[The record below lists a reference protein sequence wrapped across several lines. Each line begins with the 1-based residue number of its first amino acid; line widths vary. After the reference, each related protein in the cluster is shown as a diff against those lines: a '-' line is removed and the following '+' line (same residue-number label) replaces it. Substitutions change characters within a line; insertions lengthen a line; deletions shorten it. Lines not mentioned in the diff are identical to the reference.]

1 LTRQTWS
8 LLKRRQ
14 MARRDLPELVEV
26 WRPTR
31 TTDAAGG
38 FTEAYARVATS
49 PGRVDRLTE
58 ASALIAER
66 LGQKASATVVL
77 PHDVEVVAGDEL
89 RIGAAVF
96 SFVGSDYGASN
107 PVLLSVTV
115 AEAR

>member
-1 LTRQTWS
+1 MTRQTWS
-8 LLKRRQ
+8 LLYRRQ
-14 MARRDLPELVEV
+14 RARRDLPELVEV

-38 FTEAYARVATS
+38 FTEVYARVATS

-66 LGQKASATVVL
+66 LGQKASATIML
-77 PHDVEVVAGDEL
+77 PHDVDVLPGDEL
-89 RIGAAVF
+89 RIGAARF
-96 SFVGSDYGASN
+96 SYVGSDAGASS
-107 PVLLSVTV
+107 PVLLAVTV